1 MAKRDY
7 YEVLGVSKDASSD
20 EIKKAFRQQA
30 KKYHPDMNP
39 DDKEADA
46 RFKEVNEAYEVLSDK
61 QKRAQYDQ
69 FGHAAFDQ
77 TAGGY
82 GGGYS
87 GGFSGFGGF
96 DDIIN
101 SFFGGGGFSGTR
113 RSGPEQGADLRY
125 DLNLTFE
132 EAAFGG
138 KKSFTI
144 QRSENCEA
152 CHGTGAKDGTK
163 QRTCP
168 SCNGTGQVKTVQNS
182 IFGQVQQVTT
192 CSTCRGEGSI
202 IDEPC
207 DACKGRGR
215 VNRMRSV
222 TVNIPAGIDDSQSI
236 SLSGQGEPGRKG
248 GSNGDLYVM
257 VHVKPHK
264 LFRRKGYDINY
275 DKTISYATA
284 TLGGTIVVPTLE
296 GDMDYQ
302 VAPGT
307 QPGEVV
313 RIAGKGI
320 QRLRQSSKGDM
331 FVRLVVDVPKKLT
344 DEQREL
350 LIQFDESLGNKGD
363 SQKSKKSAPQKDK
376 KEKGFF
382 EKVKDKIEETLD
394 GN

>member
-7 YEVLGVSKDASSD
+7 YEVLGVAKDASAD
-20 EIKKAFRQQA
+20 DIKKAFRAQA

-39 DDKEADA
+39 DDKEAET
-46 RFKEVNEAYEVLSDK
+46 RFKEVNEAYEVLSDS

-77 TAGGY
+77 SAGGY
-82 GGGYS
+82 GGAYS
-87 GGFSGFGGF
+87 AGGFSGFGGF

-101 SFFGGGGFSGTR
+101 SFFGGGGARAR

-144 QRSENCEA
+144 QRNENCEA
-152 CHGTGAKDGTK
+152 CRGTGAKDGTK
-163 QRTCP
+163 KRPCP
-168 SCNGTGQVKTVQNS
+168 SCNGTGQVRTVQNS

-192 CSTCRGEGSI
+192 CSTCRGEGTI

-207 DACKGRGR
+207 AACKGRGR
-215 VNRMRSV
+215 VARTRSV
-222 TVNIPAGIDDSQSI
+222 TVNIPAGIDDGQSI
-236 SLSGQGEPGRKG
+236 SLSGQGEPGRRG
-248 GSNGDLYVM
+248 GPNGDLFV
-257 VHVKPHK
+257 VVRVRPHK
-264 LFRRKGYDINY
+264 LFRRKGYDLSM
-275 DKTISYATA
+275 DKAISFATA
-284 TLGGTIVVPTLE
+284 AMGGTVTIPTLE
-296 GDMDYQ
+296 GDMEYA
-302 VAPGT
+302 VPPGT

-320 QRLRQSSKGDM
+320 QRLRQTSKGDL

-344 DEQREL
+344 DKQKEL
-350 LIQFDESLGNKGD
+350 LTQFEESFGKKVEPPKG
-363 SQKSKKSAPQKDK
+363 K
-376 KEKGFF
+376 KGFF
-382 EKVKDKIEETLD
+382 DKVKDKLEGTFLED
-394 GN
+394 